1 MPQLHLGGRREEPF
15 WGERERERE
24 GGNWMGK
31 EMGQKG
37 EYNLVLG
44 GAKGLK
50 S

>member
-1 MPQLHLGGRREEPF
+1 MLQLHLGGRREQPF
-15 WGERERERE
+15 GGDRGRA
-24 GGNWMGK
+24 GGNWKGK